1 MRSFKTQDSPKA
13 NMNILLTETW
23 IKFKAMEEPVQTVED
38 RWTIHNRIQIQQQ
51 INL

>member
-1 MRSFKTQDSPKA
+1 MRSFKTQDSHKA
-13 NMNILLTETW
+13 NMNILLTEIW

-38 RWTIHNRIQIQQQ
+38 RCIHNRIKIQQQ